1 VAAILLAAALG
12 GAAQAQQGP
21 ITDPMAARL
30 SAEGAGGI
38 AAGIYTTDASRRYG
52 SSRFVLE
59 PYADEYLLRF
69 DDSPE
74 KFVLS
79 MERGVL
85 GSKLLRYDTGAPAL
99 RVSIWGGLT
108 LYTPDAPYGVPATRE
123 GDAPD
128 LALTPVSASD
138 LSAAM
143 QDESSHLAYVQNI
156 ALDFAADPSVLKA
169 DGETRA
175 VAFDTLT
182 NTVTGIERFLTA
194 PSARQALT
202 HRVSKVRVT
211 EGAKPTLLIAGRDLM
226 VSFVPGE
233 GYDGRASSHAIAHEL
248 GKLLQVSTQE

>member
-1 VAAILLAAALG
+1 MRAIAAFTAILIAAAS
-12 GAAQAQQGP
+12 GAATAQD
-21 ITDPMAARL
+21 DPMAARL
-30 SAEGAGGI
+30 SAEGVGGI
-38 AAGIYTTDASRRYG
+38 AAGEYATDG
-52 SSRFVLE
+52 GSRFVLE

-69 DDSPE
+69 ADSPE

-108 LYTPDAPYGVPATRE
+108 LYTLDAPNGVPATRQ

-128 LALTPVSASD
+128 LALTPVSAPD

-143 QDESSHLAYVQNI
+143 HDESSHLSYVRNVT
-156 ALDFAADPSVLKA
+156 LDFAADPAVMKA
-169 DGETRA
+169 DGQTRA

-182 NTVTGIERFLTA
+182 NTVTGIERFLAIPT
-194 PSARQALT
+194 ARQALT
-202 HRVSKVRVT
+202 HRVSSVRVT
-211 EGAKPTLLIAGRDLM
+211 EGAKPTLLIAGRALM

-233 GYDGRASSHAIAHEL
+233 GYDGRASSHVIAHEL
-248 GKLLQVSTQE
+248 GKLLQISIPE